1 MAKHHPESYV
11 EADYYRRTGMFSI
24 SHRRRQNRSFSA
36 RSGDSADLGALVR
49 SRQAARI
56 DIGAITAAL
65 LLPGSAL
72 KKKKKK
78 KKKRKLSLDPI
89 RGLTRSRG
97 TELLSTHC
105 STTPSSKR
113 SLTGG

>member
-11 EADYYRRTGMFSI
+11 EADYYRRTGMFPI

-72 KKKKKK
+72 KKKKK
-78 KKKRKLSLDPI
+78 RKLSLDPT